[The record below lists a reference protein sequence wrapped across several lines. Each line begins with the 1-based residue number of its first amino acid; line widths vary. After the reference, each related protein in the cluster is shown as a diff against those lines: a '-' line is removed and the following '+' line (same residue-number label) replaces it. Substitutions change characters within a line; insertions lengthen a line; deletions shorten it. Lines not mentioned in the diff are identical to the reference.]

1 MKLSFKYSLKKIN
14 NSQKE
19 ILDEL
24 SWHVSKV
31 YNMVLYDIKEGIE
44 KINDIGNL
52 NVISTPIYR
61 RYRKENWHSKYL
73 HSHTL
78 QEVIINTVE
87 NYKSYK
93 ALENKYKEDKTS
105 LKGKPNF
112 PHFKGKNTQE
122 IVFTKYAIRV
132 RENTIMLSLSKN
144 MQEKYKSESLN
155 FLMPWKLKKLINFE
169 SIKMIKIRKK
179 KEEYE
184 MIIIYEKAEQKL
196 DKNYK
201 NIMSID
207 LGLNNIVACT
217 NLENNNTMIISGK
230 EIKSKN
236 RYINNEI
243 ERLES
248 IQMRMIKDSKKYKN
262 TKRINRLYE
271 YRRNYIETY
280 MHKVSKMVITYA
292 KENKCKKIV
301 IGDIKDIKNGM
312 NYNRNF
318 VQIPLQN
325 LVNKIKYKAKL
336 EGIEIEKIN
345 EKYTSGV
352 SAIDEE
358 EIIKENYNP
367 RRRIERGLF
376 ITKEGKRI
384 NADINGSLNILR
396 KYIKSKT
403 NLEIAMN
410 NGREQRPIKKRVA

>member
-1 MKLSFKYSLKKIN
+1 MRLSFKYTLKKIK

-31 YNMVLYDIKEGIE
+31 YNMVLYDIKEGVE
-44 KINDIGNL
+44 KIKDSGNL
-52 NVISTPIYR
+52 NIISTPIYK
-61 RYRKENWHSKYL
+61 RYRKENWHSNYL

-93 ALENKYKEDKTS
+93 ALERKYKEDKTS
-105 LKGKPNF
+105 LKGRPNF
-112 PHFKGKNTQE
+112 PHFKGKNIQE

-132 RENTIMLSLSKN
+132 RENTIMLSLSKS
-144 MQEKYKSESLN
+144 MKEKYKSESLN
-155 FLMPWKLKKLINFE
+155 FLIPRKLKKLINFE
-169 SIKMIKIRKK
+169 SIKMIKIRRK

-184 MIIIYEKAEQKL
+184 MIIIYEKEEK
-196 DKNYK
+196 KIEKSYK

-243 ERLES
+243 ERLER
-248 IQMRMIKDSKKYKN
+248 IQMKMIKDSKKYKN
-262 TKRINRLYE
+262 TKRINILYE

-280 MHKVSKMVITYA
+280 MHKVSKMVIEYA
-292 KENKCKKIV
+292 NENECKKIV

-325 LVNKIKYKAKL
+325 LVDKIKYKAKL
-336 EGIEIEKIN
+336 EGIEVEKIS

-367 RRRIERGLF
+367 KRRVERGLF
-376 ITKEGKRI
+376 ITNEGKKI

-396 KYIKSKT
+396 KYIKSKA